1 MNYFAHGR
9 AFIDEPYFLA
19 GTAVPDWLSAFDR
32 RVRARS
38 TRALPLADDPDS
50 RVAALARGIVQHHQ
64 DDAQFHGTRAFAEL
78 SWHLTVAVRAAVGPD
93 DSFRPSFLGHILV
106 ELLLDDVLI
115 RQEPRRLE
123 RYYAAM
129 AEVDPQLIQTVVN
142 RISIRQTER
151 LAEVLPLFCRERFL
165 WDYAD
170 DGKLMV
176 RLNQVLRR
184 VGLPPL
190 AESVRDILPTAR
202 ERVAERAAEL
212 LEFQSCGA

>member
-38 TRALPLADDPDS
+38 AKALPLADDPDP
-50 RVAALARGIVQHHQ
+50 RVAALARGIVRHHA
-64 DDAQFHGTRAFAEL
+64 DDARFHGTRAFAEL
-78 SWHLTVAVRAAVGPD
+78 SLQLTVAVREAVGPD

-115 RQEPRRLE
+115 RQDPRRLE
-123 RYYAAM
+123 RYYVAL
-129 AEVDPQLIQTVVN
+129 AEVDPQLVEAVVN
-142 RISIRQTER
+142 RISVQPTRR

-165 WDYAD
+165 WDYAE

-184 VGLPPL
+184 VGLAPL
-190 AESVRDILPTAR
+190 AESVRGILPVAR
-202 ERVAERAAEL
+202 RQVAERAGEL
-212 LEFQSCGA
+212 LSS